1 MCTLELSSQHF
12 TQFTKEPQFA
22 PKDATK
28 EIRSQLHPPSVPE
41 QRVDV
46 ALSGKGG
53 ATKSDE
59 FSGKF
64 QTAFDPPPSFSEN
77 YVAIVFMTDMV
88 AYICEGV

>member
-59 FSGKF
+59 FSEKF
-64 QTAFDPPPSFSEN
+64 QTAFDPSEFSEN
-77 YVAIVFMTDMV
+77 YIAIFLIMDKV
-88 AYICEGV
+88 AYARRY

>member
-1 MCTLELSSQHF
+1 MHCLCTLELSSQHF

-59 FSGKF
+59 FSEKF
-64 QTAFDPPPSFSEN
+64 QMAFDPPHFRK
-77 YVAIVFMTDMV
+77 IILQFFL
-88 AYICEGV
+88 